1 MRKPDPITPE
11 AKEAEEQN
19 AEKAREVKV
28 GLDLEAKQNGDLLNA
43 KISAQ
48 QEVGWLRSHLKNLVP
63 NLSQYYRNMS
73 EEQLKAKDKELELQR
88 SKL

>member
-19 AEKAREVKV
+19 AEKARQVKV

-63 NLSQYYRNMS
+63 NLPPYYRTYS

>member
-11 AKEAEEQN
+11 AKEAEEQY
-19 AEKAREVKV
+19 AEKARQVKV

-63 NLSQYYRNMS
+63 NLPQYYRNLS

>member
-63 NLSQYYRNMS
+63 NSTIVI
-73 EEQLKAKDKELELQR
+73 
-88 SKL
+88 

>member
-19 AEKAREVKV
+19 AEKARQVKV